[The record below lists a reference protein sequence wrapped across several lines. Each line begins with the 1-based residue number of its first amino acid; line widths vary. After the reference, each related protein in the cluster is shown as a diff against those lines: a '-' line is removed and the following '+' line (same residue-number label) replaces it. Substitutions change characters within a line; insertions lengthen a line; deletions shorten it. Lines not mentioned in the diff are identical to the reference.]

1 MKTAFHRRAGVR
13 KGVTLVEILV
23 TTCVIGMLV
32 GLLLPAIQM
41 VRRAADEV
49 ERLNWRRQRILDDQ
63 PQRRIPYRIL
73 FIGNSHTSHGSV
85 DIPNFLASLSQAGQ
99 RAEIRA
105 TKVTVDGQTLH
116 GHGTPGTHRR

>member
-49 ERLNWRRQRILDDQ
+49 ERLLSAATLHLEIDHVAL
-63 PQRRIPYRIL
+63 
-73 FIGNSHTSHGSV
+73 
-85 DIPNFLASLSQAGQ
+85 LAAL
-99 RAEIRA
+99 RAESTGDQRDARTALRA
-105 TKVTVDGQTLH
+105 MAFAAELDGAWLLGAADRTPPREPVLH
-116 GHGTPGTHRR
+116 FE